1 MQLFQVSDARG
12 MIVLLT
18 AGGIGM
24 VLLLATLAFLAFK
37 LATKNYTEDD
47 QEGILEDDYEE
58 EYSGHDSIDNERA
71 IFIIEESDKFGSIER
86 VNLFKTIEETDKN
99 IITSKEEQIHPLKVT
114 NLLKQINFAN

>member
-1 MQLFQVSDARG
+1 

-99 IITSKEEQIHPLKVT
+99 IITSKKEQINPLKVT
-114 NLLKQINFAN
+114 NILKQIIFAN